1 MSEINQVT
9 ISGNLTKD
17 VEVKQSKSGVSYARF
32 RIANN
37 HWDKEK
43 NESTASFLNV
53 VAFGKNTK
61 LLQVKGKKGQQI
73 LVTGRLDSQIWEDNK
88 GIKRETVTITAF
100 DIELIEKV
108 KLNQNADDRQK
119 TGLQVENEPKNE
131 VVMDPKGD
139 KYLAAVNAGIKLID
153 LTNNSG
159 SQPSQQSTVQQ
170 QSLIQPEDSQS
181 SSATNDAAAEDPFE
195 NQDSLDV
202 DIDESDIPF

>member
-73 LVTGRLDSQIWEDNK
+73 LVTGRLDSQIWEDNN
-88 GIKRETVTITAF
+88 GVKRETVTITAF
-100 DIELIEKV
+100 AIELIEKV
-108 KLNQNADDRQK
+108 KLTPNVPDDRQK
-119 TGLQVENEPKNE
+119 TGLQVEKQPAPKTMQPVSNQ
-131 VVMDPKGD
+131 
-139 KYLAAVNAGIKLID
+139 
-153 LTNNSG
+153 TNL
-159 SQPSQQSTVQQ
+159 QPSPQSTTPRQAST
-170 QSLIQPEDSQS
+170 QSEDGQS
-181 SSATNDAAAEDPFE
+181 ETITGDAVAEDPFE

>member
-73 LVTGRLDSQIWEDNK
+73 LVTGRLDSQIWEDNN
-88 GIKRETVTITAF
+88 GVKRETVTITAF
-100 DIELIEKV
+100 AIELIEKV
-108 KLNQNADDRQK
+108 KLTPNVPDDSPNVPDDRQK
-119 TGLQVENEPKNE
+119 TGLQVEKQPAPKTMQPVSNQ
-131 VVMDPKGD
+131 
-139 KYLAAVNAGIKLID
+139 
-153 LTNNSG
+153 TNL
-159 SQPSQQSTVQQ
+159 QPSPQSTTPQQ
-170 QSLIQPEDSQS
+170 ASTQSEDGQS
-181 SSATNDAAAEDPFE
+181 ETITGDAVAEDPFE